1 MNVNPMVIGDLLT
14 AHFSAMKSGL
24 PINYQKLPYRSNC
37 VKLFV
42 YNMGQECICAVG
54 GFHQK

>member
-54 GFHQK
+54 GFH